1 MTTAKTIRTA
11 ARTVLHAGGARSYV
25 AAVTL
30 VAASAVKGCRC
41 TGCYKPIERGAE
53 MVVSSRDSD
62 LRGVFDVDYCSI
74 ACRTKA
80 VSA

>member
-1 MTTAKTIRTA
+1 
-11 ARTVLHAGGARSYV
+11 VS
-25 AAVTL
+25 
-30 VAASAVKGCRC
+30 ASAVKGCRC

-62 LRGVFDVDYCSI
+62 LRGAFDVDYCSI